1 MLKWPAF
8 DPDET
13 KDYARDWTPQM
24 DADSDTIS
32 NAAFVVVTANS
43 GLGVVSSSV
52 DATSKIAVVWFSADD
67 KPALVALAGTTV
79 LVDHT
84 ITTTPGGRTYNETI
98 GLPIKI
104 K

>member
-24 DADSDTIS
+24 DADSDTI
-32 NAAFVVVTANS
+32 ATVAFVVITVDS
-43 GLGVVSSSV
+43 GLGIASTSIDTSSKV
-52 DATSKIAVVWFSADD
+52 AVVWFTAAD
-67 KPALVALAGTTV
+67 KPLLLAHAGTTV

-84 ITTTPGGRTYNETI
+84 IVTTGGRTYNETI
-98 GLPIKI
+98 GLPIKV

>member
-24 DADSDTIS
+24 NADSDTIQTVE
-32 NAAFVVVTANS
+32 FVVIDDDS
-43 GLGVVSSSV
+43 GLGVASTSI
-52 DATSKIAVVWFSADD
+52 DATNKIAVVWFVAND
-67 KPALVALAGTTV
+67 KPALQALAGTTV

-84 ITTTPGGRTYNETI
+84 IETSGGRTYNETI